1 MSISE
6 KLQQL
11 SISRRLQLL
20 IASAVIGILLLTA
33 LFLASEKK
41 MILEER
47 QANVQQTV
55 ETAAKVVSHYYD
67 LASQHQMSEAD
78 AKQAAMD
85 TVKALRYGDNGY
97 FWINDMQPVMLMHP
111 IKAELVGKNL
121 ANFKDPEGKLLY
133 MEMLDV
139 VKSKGSGFVFHVWT
153 KPGSSA
159 PVPKVSYVKGF
170 APWGW
175 IIASGVYIDGV
186 DASFHA
192 RLLTASVYTLV
203 LAAVLIGVSIFIARS
218 LIVQLGG
225 EPSYASAV
233 TKDIAAGK
241 LTGDIILK
249 QNDTTSLL
257 ASIKMMRDEIADLIR
272 QIKTGAETISHAS
285 KEIASGNLDLSARTE
300 SQAGSLEETA
310 STMEELTST
319 VRQNADNA
327 RQARQ
332 LASSASDVAIK
343 GSSVVSEVVATMEVI
358 NASSQKIVDIISVI
372 DGIAFQTNILA
383 LNAAVEAARAGEQ
396 GRGFAV
402 VATEVRNLAQR
413 SALAAKEIKT
423 LINDSVDNVGHGT
436 RLVDAAGKTMEAI
449 LESVKKVN
457 DVISEITAAT
467 GEQSTGIEQVNL
479 AIIEMD
485 NATQQNA
492 ALVEQAAAAAA
503 SMEEQAGHLMAAV
516 GMFDLGHDVTTQA
529 STTATS
535 IKPAVRTSSRPTPS
549 KRPAQQITN
558 QTARKSR
565 ANQESTADQW
575 EEF

>member
-516 GMFDLGHDVTTQA
+516 GMFDLGHDVTAQA
-529 STTATS
+529 STNATS
-535 IKPAVRTSSRPTPS
+535 IKPAVRTSSRPTPG

-558 QTARKSR
+558 QTARNSR

>member
-241 LTGDIILK
+241 LTGDIVLK

>member
-516 GMFDLGHDVTTQA
+516 GMFDLGHDVTAQA

>member
-516 GMFDLGHDVTTQA
+516 GMFDLGHDVTAQA

-535 IKPAVRTSSRPTPS
+535 IKPAVRTSSRPTPG

>member
-121 ANFKDPEGKLLY
+121 ANFKDPDGKLLY

-241 LTGDIILK
+241 LTGDIVLK

-516 GMFDLGHDVTTQA
+516 GMFDLGHDVTAQA

>member
-241 LTGDIILK
+241 LTGDIVLK

-535 IKPAVRTSSRPTPS
+535 IKPAVRTSSRPTPG

>member
-529 STTATS
+529 STAATS
-535 IKPAVRTSSRPTPS
+535 VKPAVRTSSRPTPS
-549 KRPAQQITN
+549 NRPAQQITN

-565 ANQESTADQW
+565 VNQESTADQW

>member
-20 IASAVIGILLLTA
+20 ITSAIVGILLLTG
-33 LFLASEKK
+33 LFLASEKS
-41 MILEER
+41 MILQER
-47 QANVQQTV
+47 QNNVKQTV
-55 ETAAKVVSHYYD
+55 ETAEKVVAHYYD
-67 LASQHQMSEAD
+67 LANQHKMTEPE
-78 AKQAAMD
+78 AKQAAME
-85 TVKALRYGDNGY
+85 TIRALRYGDNGY

-111 IKAELVGKNL
+111 IKPELEGKNL

-133 MEMLDV
+133 AEMLNI
-139 VKSKGSGFVFHVWT
+139 VKTQGSGFVFHVWT
-153 KPGSSA
+153 KPGSAA
-159 PVPKVSYVKGF
+159 PVAKVSYVKGF

-186 DASFHA
+186 EASFHA
-192 RLLTASVYTLV
+192 RLLSSSMYTL
-203 LAAVLIGVSIFIARS
+203 LLTAILIVISILIAKS
-218 LIVQLGG
+218 LILQLGG
-225 EPSYASAV
+225 EPTYASAV

-241 LTGDIILK
+241 LAAQIYLK
-249 QNDTTSLL
+249 EKDTSSLL
-257 ASIKMMRDEIADLIR
+257 ASIKTMRDEIAHLIR

-285 KEIASGNLDLSARTE
+285 KEIASGNMDLSARTE

-332 LASSASDVAIK
+332 LAHCASEVAVK
-343 GSSVVSEVVATMEVI
+343 GSSVVAEVVSTMEVI

-402 VATEVRNLAQR
+402 VASEVRSLAQR

-423 LINDSVDNVGHGT
+423 LINDSVENVGHGT
-436 RLVDAAGKTMEAI
+436 RLVDAAGKTMEDI
-449 LESVKKVN
+449 LDSVHKVN
-457 DVISEITAAT
+457 NIIADIAAAT
-467 GEQSTGIEQVNL
+467 TEQNTGIEQVNL
-479 AIIEMD
+479 AMIEMD

-503 SMEEQAGHLMAAV
+503 AMEEQASHLMAAV
-516 GMFDLGHDVTTQA
+516 SIFDLGDAIETKAAQTSKQA
-529 STTATS
+529 NSPQPAPKKMPTLRPAKLIAQQSTK
-535 IKPAVRTSSRPTPS
+535 KPANG
-549 KRPAQQITN
+549 K
-558 QTARKSR
+558 
-565 ANQESTADQW
+565 DQW

>member
-1 MSISE
+1 
-6 KLQQL
+6 
-11 SISRRLQLL
+11 
-20 IASAVIGILLLTA
+20 
-33 LFLASEKK
+33 
-41 MILEER
+41 
-47 QANVQQTV
+47 
-55 ETAAKVVSHYYD
+55 
-67 LASQHQMSEAD
+67 
-78 AKQAAMD
+78 MD

-241 LTGDIILK
+241 LTGDIVLK

-516 GMFDLGHDVTTQA
+516 GMFDLGHDVTAQA

>member
-55 ETAAKVVSHYYD
+55 ETAEKVVSHYYD

-121 ANFKDPEGKLLY
+121 ANFKDPDGKMLY

-241 LTGDIILK
+241 LTGDIVLK

-516 GMFDLGHDVTTQA
+516 GMFDLGHDVSAQA
-529 STTATS
+529 FTATTS

-565 ANQESTADQW
+565 VNQESTADQW

>member
-535 IKPAVRTSSRPTPS
+535 IKPAVRTSSRPTPG

>member
-241 LTGDIILK
+241 LTGDIVLK

-516 GMFDLGHDVTTQA
+516 GMFDLGHDVTAQA

>member
-6 KLQQL
+6 KLQKL

-241 LTGDIILK
+241 LTGDIVLK

-516 GMFDLGHDVTTQA
+516 GMFDLGHDVTAQA